1 MPRMEGTKK
10 FLRVRAHTSREQES
24 KQAKMT
30 HALSESARSK
40 KHKTVEIT
48 ERVAHIQKWRRDKI
62 KPPSHPSG
70 PGNFKEKAGERLNLL
85 RGRVPSLDAGKYTRA
100 STSSSEKEQAG
111 SLHMKTNTGDWRPR
125 LRLTEKGKGLVR
137 NLSWSTLKENVRPKQ
152 KDPLHQWMVDHSGG
166 TIK

>member
-1 MPRMEGTKK
+1 MEGTEK
-10 FLRVRAHTSREQES
+10 LSRVRAHTSREQES
-24 KQAKMT
+24 KQAKMPR
-30 HALSESARSK
+30 ALSESARSK

-48 ERVAHIQKWRRDKI
+48 ERVAHIQQWRRDKI
-62 KPPSHPSG
+62 KLPSHPSN
-70 PGNFKEKAGERLNLL
+70 PRNFKEKVGERLDLL
-85 RGRVPSLDAGKYTRA
+85 HGRVPSLDAGKETRA
-100 STSSSEKEQAG
+100 STNSSEKEQPG
-111 SLHMKTNTGDWRPR
+111 SLQRKANTADWRPR